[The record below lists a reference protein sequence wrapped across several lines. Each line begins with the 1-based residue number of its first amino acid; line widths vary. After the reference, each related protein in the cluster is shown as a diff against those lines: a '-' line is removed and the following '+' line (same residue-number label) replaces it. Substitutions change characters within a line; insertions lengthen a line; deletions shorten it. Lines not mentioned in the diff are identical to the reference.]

1 MKRCAIFLALVSP
14 LALAAPDKGPAK
26 PATPTESATSA
37 ELDAGVKMRIDVF
50 FKFLKDGKVDE
61 AYAKLFEGSTLAKE
75 QPELL
80 PTLVKNTTLIIEKC
94 GKVESASLLRVRSAG
109 RTLKEVI
116 YIANCQKRPIR
127 WQIYA
132 YYGEGRWQILDTD
145 VNLELDSFF
154 EPEGKPAANR

>member
-1 MKRCAIFLALVSP
+1 MNRCSILFALLGLP
-14 LALAAPDKGPAK
+14 ALAAPDKPPPRAAAVAEPAS
-26 PATPTESATSA
+26 PA

-80 PTLVKNTTLIIEKC
+80 PTLVKNTTLVIEKC

-132 YYGEGRWQILDTD
+132 YHGEGRWQILDTD

-154 EPEGKPAANR
+154 EPESKPAASR